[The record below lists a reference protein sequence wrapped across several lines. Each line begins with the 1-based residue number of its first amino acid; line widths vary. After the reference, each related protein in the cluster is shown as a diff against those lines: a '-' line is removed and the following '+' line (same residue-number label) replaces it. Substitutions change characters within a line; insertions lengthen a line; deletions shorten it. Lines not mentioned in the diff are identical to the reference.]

1 MNPIIVLSDIDHS
14 KLSPLLYHRLP
25 GLIPPPV
32 PHAALSGFLE
42 ASRIE
47 KDNTALQQRVAL
59 RDHVILK
66 SPEYDIGKHEVRVVL
81 PSDVGTGEDRLSVLS
96 PLGLALL
103 GRKVGEL
110 VSLAS
115 HLPMTITEIRKA
127 PLAPA

>member
-14 KLSPLLYHRLP
+14 KLSALLYHRLP
-25 GLIPPPV
+25 GLIPHPV